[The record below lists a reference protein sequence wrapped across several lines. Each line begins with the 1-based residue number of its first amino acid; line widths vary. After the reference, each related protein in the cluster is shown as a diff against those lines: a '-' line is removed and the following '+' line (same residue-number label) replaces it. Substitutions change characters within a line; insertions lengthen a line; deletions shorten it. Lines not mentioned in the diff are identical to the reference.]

1 MLDKTKLVTVGRD
14 KAATGASV
22 NPRIARASTILFD
35 SVADMQR
42 AFAGKDHG
50 VEFYGRRGTQ
60 TTFALTQAMRQLE
73 NAAGSY
79 IDPCGTAAITAALQ
93 SFLAAGD
100 HVLVVD
106 SVYEPTREFCDGTLA
121 RFGVETSYYDPLIG
135 ADIEALIKPN
145 TKVIFLESPGSLTM
159 EVQDVPALAKVAR
172 AHGITTIIDNT
183 YASPL
188 NFKPL
193 DVGVDIVVH
202 SATKYLNGHSDVML
216 GVASATESHWPQLQ
230 ARSYELGL
238 CASVDDIY
246 TTLRGL
252 RTLDVR
258 LREQASNAKTIADWL
273 SSHEA
278 VDHLRHPAFATCP
291 GHQFFARDMAGA
303 SGLFAFVLKRNQT
316 AAVNAMVDGMRYFKL
331 GFSWG
336 GYESLILAASNFKRR
351 RTATVWDESK
361 CLVRF
366 SIGLEDPQDLI
377 DDLRDGLDRYM
388 EALQ

>member
-1 MLDKTKLVTVGRD
+1 MRDKTKLVTVGRD

-79 IDPCGTAAITAALQ
+79 IYPCGTAAITAALQ

-216 GVASATESHWPQLQ
+216 GVASATASHWPQLQ

-291 GHQFFARDMAGA
+291 GHEYFVRDMAGA
-303 SGLFAFVLKRNQT
+303 SGLFAFVLKQNQT

-361 CLVRF
+361 CLVRL